1 MALAVGASCV
11 VSLVLSILTMSGM
24 QMLKPSLVASQGGTI
39 AAGFLGSLLF
49 VFLLTCLGN
58 LERLLFGHGFQTK
71 WGEAVLCMA
80 MSIFTSA
87 SIHRVSATTCFLFS
101 CLMLYSM
108 VNIASATYDKQVVG
122 NAGNGATE
130 HHSHNKDKSKKKH
143 K

>member
-1 MALAVGASCV
+1 MALAIGASCV

-24 QMLKPSLVASQGGTI
+24 QMLKPVLITSQGGTI

-58 LERLLFGHGFQTK
+58 LERLVFGHGFQTK

-80 MSIFTSA
+80 LAIFTSG
-87 SIHRVSATTCFLFS
+87 SVHRVAATTCFLFS
-101 CLMLYSM
+101 CLMLYS
-108 VNIASATYDKQVVG
+108 VANIASATYDKQMD
-122 NAGNGATE
+122 GAPE
-130 HHSHNKDKSKKKH
+130 HPQDRHKADKHKKKH